1 MSARHA
7 KPMFLLLIVLVTLL
21 FFVHVPNGGFQ
32 SKNGPTTPTN
42 KLQLFVVSLLL
53 LVAGWRNSESLLTVA
68 SSTWPR
74 HSAATLHAWLTLPS
88 STSLRC

>member
-1 MSARHA
+1 MNA
-7 KPMFLLLIVLVTLL
+7 KQAKLMFLLLIVLVTLL

-42 KLQLFVVSLLL
+42 KLQLLVVSLLL

-68 SSTWPR
+68 SSSWPR
-74 HSAATLHAWLTLPS
+74 HSAAPLHALFTLTS
-88 STSLRC
+88 NTSLRC

>member
-7 KPMFLLLIVLVTLL
+7 RILFLLLIVLVTLL

-32 SKNGPTTPTN
+32 SKNGPTTPVN
-42 KLQLFVVSLLL
+42 NLRFLAVCLLL
-53 LVAGWRNSESLLTVA
+53 LVACKLSPESPVAVLLSWGT
-68 SSTWPR
+68 R
-74 HSAATLHAWLTLPS
+74 LSAAPLYALHAFAG